1 MGGSMPNEDAVRELA
16 YYKWAAAGYPPSDG
30 VSFWLEAENELADKP
45 AKKATKVAAK
55 QVPKPEKVRK

>member
-1 MGGSMPNEDAVRELA
+1 MPHEDAVRELA

-45 AKKATKVAAK
+45 PTKKAAKVAAK
-55 QVPKPEKVRK
+55 QVPKTEKVRK